1 MLANVETGR
10 TLTKVGE
17 TSCPDSLRQ
26 MYDLVRDCVRRRP
39 SVDWADMLITTSIAY
54 AAGYRYLTAE
64 PLMWFDVLL
73 FFVAGFALFR
83 TGSFIHEIQHMG
95 RGEMSGFK
103 VVWNVLVGIPLLMP
117 SNMYDNHIDHHRV
130 DSYGTLRDGEYLPL
144 AVGSGWKIVIYFIQV
159 PILPLLAVVRFGIL
173 APLSFLHPKLRQILL
188 ERASSYGI
196 NPAYRR
202 RIQPWAPRRLW
213 AAIDV
218 ACFAYVVIMTALVM
232 TDTVPL
238 LWLGRFYLLVLFSI
252 GLNWTRNVVAHGY
265 GNVGDSMS
273 LHDQMMDSITISDTG
288 VMTEL
293 LFPLGLRYHSLHHLF
308 SSIPYHSMGEAH
320 RRLMENLPMDASY
333 RKTVYPSLWAVL
345 TRLISNAGSTPRPP
359 VVPGPLRA

>member
-17 TSCPDSLRQ
+17 TSGPESLRQ

-39 SVDWADMLITTSIAY
+39 VFYWADMLITTSVAY
-54 AAGYRYLTAE
+54 GAAALYLTSD
-64 PLMWFDVLL
+64 PLMVWDVLL

-95 RGEMSGFK
+95 RGEMTGFK
-103 VVWNVLVGIPLLMP
+103 VVWNLFVGIPLMMP

-130 DSYGTLRDGEYLPL
+130 DSYGTPRDAEYLPL
-144 AVGSGWKIVIYFIQV
+144 ATGPAWKVWLYFIQV
-159 PILPLLAVVRFGIL
+159 PILPLLAVVRFGVL

-202 RIQPWAPRRLW
+202 RIPVWAPRRLW
-213 AAIDV
+213 AGIDL
-218 ACFAYVVIMTALVM
+218 ACFAYIFTAALLVAF
-232 TDTVPL
+232 DVLPW
-238 LWLGRFYLLVLFSI
+238 LWVGRFYLLVVFSI
-252 GLNWTRNVVAHGY
+252 GLNWVRNAVAHGY
-265 GNVGDSMS
+265 GNAGDSMS
-273 LHDQMMDSITISDTG
+273 LHDQMMDSITISG
-288 VMTEL
+288 NGLMTEL

-308 SSIPYHSMGEAH
+308 SSVPYHSLGEAH
-320 RRLMENLPMDASY
+320 QRLMESLPAEAAY

-345 TRLISNAGSTPRPP
+345 MRLFTNARQSKPP
-359 VVPGPLRA
+359 TLVPLAR

>member
-17 TSCPDSLRQ
+17 ASGPESLRQ

-39 SVDWADMLITTSIAY
+39 LIYWADMIITTSIAY
-54 AAGYRYLTAE
+54 AAGLRFLTSD
-64 PLMWFDVLL
+64 PLMWYDVLL
-73 FFVAGFALFR
+73 FFVAGLALFR

-95 RGEMSGFK
+95 RGEMPIFK
-103 VVWNVLVGIPLLMP
+103 VVWNLFVGIPLMMP

-130 DSYGTLRDGEYLPL
+130 DSYGTARDGEYLPL
-144 AVGSGWKIVIYFIQV
+144 ATASWKVWLYFVQV
-159 PILPLLAVVRFGIL
+159 PILPLLALLRFGVL
-173 APLSFLHPKLRQILL
+173 VPLSFVHPRLRQLLL

-202 RIQPWAPRRLW
+202 RIPNSAPRRLW
-213 AAIDV
+213 AAIDL
-218 ACFAYVVIMTALVM
+218 ACFAFILTMGVLVAKGAL
-232 TDTVPL
+232 PW
-238 LWLGRFYLLVLFSI
+238 LWVGRFYLLIVFSI
-252 GLNWTRNVVAHGY
+252 GLNWVRNAVAHGY
-265 GNVGDSMS
+265 GNPGDSMS
-273 LHDQMMDSITISDTG
+273 LHDQMLDSITISGSG

-308 SSIPYHSMGEAH
+308 ASVPYHSLGEAH
-320 RRLMENLPMDASY
+320 QRLMEHLPENAGY

-345 TRLISNAGSTPRPP
+345 SRLLTNAKQSKPP
-359 VVPGPLRA
+359 KLIPLAR